1 MAVRVETNLTG
12 EWRGLYTY
20 PEAGLHVSFVAD
32 LVEIAGQVNGEVLE
46 PDILSAA
53 PKTLQASLSGKR
65 ESASVGF
72 DKSYRGAPGY
82 EAVVRYQGSV
92 SADGLEIEGT
102 WAIAPDAAG
111 TFLMIRATAEHA
123 PERRIAYERA

>member
-1 MAVRVETNLTG
+1 MAGPVETNLTG

-20 PEAGLHVSFVAD
+20 PEAALHVSFAAD
-32 LVEIAGQVNGEVLE
+32 LVEIAGQLNGEVLE
-46 PDILSAA
+46 PDLLSAV
-53 PKTLQASLSGKR
+53 PRTIG
-65 ESASVGF
+65 ASVSGRRDGAVVSF
-72 DKSYRGAPGY
+72 DKTYHGAPGY

-92 SADGLEIEGT
+92 SSDGLEIEGT
-102 WAIAPDAAG
+102 WSIHGDLSG